1 MKVNINK
8 YNTGGPFHRATFIP
22 AAMLPEDSVG
32 ATTTGDSDKK
42 SGKGL
47 VEDDLLEKLVGNG
60 LTSDVNMLVKEL
72 SKQDMNSILS
82 PGGTNKVLQL
92 IGKVNEIKNNK
103 EMWNEAI
110 TQSKANG
117 SFSEVAVSSEGAV
130 FYKNSEGTIG
140 ATDINSYTK
149 NPKKYGGLLTV
160 SDLLLERQRNNG
172 LAFDT
177 KIFNIATA
185 SIGMEKV
192 VDYVSTLVK
201 NIGMDTREFTD
212 TYSKQQLLEKQKQ
225 TLSQLTGKVP
235 SNSEIQALHSL
246 QEAFD
251 TPGDYTEIYT
261 KIATGEGKFG
271 TAMNYIWNSMDPRFK
286 NKVIV
291 TAAVNGVENPKQF
304 MLEMMVANNAST
316 MTTKIS
322 PIKENSLTD
331 VDNTDTTK
339 SLTNYQMFHKDKLR
353 NPDMSFVFNDP
364 KLQVL
369 FRGAVGGVGPV
380 ITPKGE
386 TVTMTTLGNV
396 LSTGIEQVLKVGE
409 IYFGNKKV
417 PREEINSIIYDGAD
431 AAKVY
436 MPVNNLGGPD
446 YESFKEFKE
455 VYSIYEANKNQLTTQ
470 DIKELFDSH
479 GFKVD
484 VEETIENGKIEK
496 VLKEN
501 EYVKPFYILYGY
513 TNDATS
519 LIGKDNENFVTK
531 LSRDEKKAIVPQLEQ
546 IWTVGTGKNKVNM
559 TPSKF
564 WNIEDYYKGMI
575 AIPYRK
581 EHAAIVDGQV
591 GQGPREKVSTILDV
605 QRNIRHSSQP
615 ATGTTR
621 AIQLTN

>member
-22 AAMLPEDSVG
+22 ATMLPEDSVG

-291 TAAVNGVENPKQF
+291 TAAVNGVENPRQF
-304 MLEMMVANNAST
+304 MLDMMIANNN
-316 MTTKIS
+316 TTFNYEIT
-322 PIKENSLTD
+322 PVQGKEAGGTD
-331 VDNTDTTK
+331 ATPKPTTPFEI
-339 SLTNYQMFHKDKLR
+339 QHKGQIGIGNILW
-353 NPDMSFVFNDP
+353 NDP
-364 KLQVL
+364 KTSLKMNV
-369 FRGAVGGVGPV
+369 VGNLVEIWDNVNTNTRVPIGP
-380 ITPKGE
+380 
-386 TVTMTTLGNV
+386 L
-396 LSTGIEQVLKVGE
+396 
-409 IYFGNKKV
+409 
-417 PREEINSIIYDGAD
+417 
-431 AAKVY
+431 
-436 MPVNNLGGPD
+436 NNLLNSHTGALLDKTNIFYGDKKIGLSDAINVIIDPMGGSARVYFPVDSQGNPNYKILREVDEIRKSNPNISPEELTKHFSDAGYSYMQFDKNFVIRPD
-446 YESFKEFKE
+446 G
-455 VYSIYEANKNQLTTQ
+455 IN
-470 DIKELFDSH
+470 
-479 GFKVD
+479 
-484 VEETIENGKIEK
+484 
-496 VLKEN
+496 
-501 EYVKPFYILYGY
+501 VKPFLLLYGY
-513 TNDATS
+513 ADERSKTTENNGELRELVGS
-519 LIGKDNENFVTK
+519 EENEVKDILGRIYEELKTD
-531 LSRDEKKAIVPQLEQ
+531 SP
-546 IWTVGTGKNKVNM
+546 TGFW
-559 TPSKF
+559 KF
-564 WNIEDYYKGMI
+564 NWSNTYYKGNI
-575 AIPYRK
+575 LIPYQETASTTASAIAGNIETPRTTL
-581 EHAAIVDGQV
+581 EHNKAKHAISTGRV
-591 GQGPREKVSTILDV
+591 VSAPSTLFD
-605 QRNIRHSSQP
+605 
-615 ATGTTR
+615 
-621 AIQLTN
+621 